1 MTITQPTRAYST
13 AASSTA
19 LLATSGIRGD
29 WSSCQRQ
36 PVSPRACADPAEWA
50 DRLFR
55 DPPPWVAS
63 VLAVRDRAVA
73 LVGIRT
79 TTQESFEVVAKNEH
93 EVLVGSDERHLN
105 FRASVR
111 CSDGT
116 VDVVTFVQAHN
127 LLGWLYL
134 CPVRL
139 VHSLIVRRMLRR
151 AASHL
156 DPG

>member
-1 MTITQPTRAYST
+1 MTITQPNRAYST
-13 AASSTA
+13 VASSTA
-19 LLATSGIRGD
+19 LLASSGIRDD

-50 DRLFR
+50 DRLFHN
-55 DPPPWVAS
+55 PPPWVAS

-79 TTQESFEVVAKNEH
+79 TSQESFEVLATNEH

-111 CSDGT
+111 CTDGT
-116 VDVVTFVQAHN
+116 VDVVTFVQVHN
-127 LLGWLYL
+127 LLGG
-134 CPVRL
+134 CICVPCVSCTR
-139 VHSLIVRRMLRR
+139 
-151 AASHL
+151 
-156 DPG
+156 